1 MPDQALMTREDKHMQ
16 VKTIPITLEKT
27 KMLSS
32 TVRHFTFSTPER
44 FNYTP
49 GQFITMHFEHQGK
62 TLRRSYSI
70 ANVPA
75 NDNYIEFAATY
86 VATGPGTQILFNL
99 QTGDQ
104 IQVNGPFG
112 RLILKEPVP
121 ERYLLIATG
130 TGVTPYRAMREVLQQ
145 RLDANPTMHVKLLLG
160 VQTCADILYEA
171 EFLAWAKES
180 PRFSFNAYVS
190 REPEST
196 ILAAH
201 QVRGRVNTA
210 YAQLELQAENDL
222 IYLCGNPAMIDD
234 SFEYLKQHGFST
246 QQIIREK
253 YISA

>member
-1 MPDQALMTREDKHMQ
+1 MTREESHMQ
-16 VKTIPITLEKT
+16 VKTTTITLEKT
-27 KMLSS
+27 KMLTP
-32 TVRHFTFSTPER
+32 TVKHFSFLAPEALN
-44 FNYTP
+44 FTP

-70 ANVPA
+70 ANVPT
-75 NDNYIEFAATY
+75 NDKCIEFAATY
-86 VATGPGTQILFNL
+86 VADGPGTQILFNL
-99 QTGDQ
+99 QPGDQ

-121 ERYLLIATG
+121 QRYLLIATG
-130 TGVTPYRAMREVLQQ
+130 TGVTPYRAMREVLQK
-145 RLDANPTMHVKLLLG
+145 RLDENPTMQVELLLG

-171 EFLAWAKES
+171 EFLDWDKQS

-196 ILAAH
+196 LLSAH
-201 QVRGRVNTA
+201 QKRGRVHTA
-210 YAQLELQAENDL
+210 YEQLALQPENDL
-222 IYLCGNPAMIDD
+222 IYLCGNPAMIDE